1 MSKKKSRKKS
11 RKKAKPKRA
20 KKKPAKKRAMKKR
33 PKKKPAK
40 KRAAKK
46 MAAKKMAAKKRPKKK
61 PAKKKVRKKV
71 KKAKIK
77 RAKAKKR
84 PASRPK
90 TRPAPEPLVP
100 PGTGGLLVVLSGP
113 SGAGKSTLARELARA
128 ESRIWRSV
136 SMTTRPPRAG
146 EHDCIDYIF
155 VSREEFERERA
166 GRALLESAVIH
177 GELYGTPR
185 TPVVERLLQG
195 RDVLFE
201 IDVQG
206 AMQVKKKAP
215 EAILIFVR
223 PPSRAV
229 LETRLRERG
238 TESEK
243 KIQAR
248 LGAAAEEILRARA
261 YDYLVV
267 NDDVERAVSE
277 IVSVMTAERSRV
289 RRRVGLP
296 W

>member
-1 MSKKKSRKKS
+1 MSKKKSKKKS

-20 KKKPAKKRAMKKR
+20 KPKRA
-33 PKKKPAK
+33 
-40 KRAAKK
+40 
-46 MAAKKMAAKKRPKKK
+46 KKK
-61 PAKKKVRKKV
+61 PAKKKPTKPKRAKK
-71 KKAKIK
+71 KARKAKIK
-77 RAKAKKR
+77 RAKARKRSARRVVARRTSARKTVKKR

-90 TRPAPEPLVP
+90 KRPASEPLMP

-136 SMTTRPPRAG
+136 SMTTRTPREG
-146 EHDCIDYIF
+146 ERDCIDYIF
-155 VSREEFERERA
+155 VSREEFERARA
-166 GRALLESAVIH
+166 RGTLLESAVIH

-215 EAILIFVR
+215 EAVLIFVR

-238 TESEK
+238 TEGEE

-289 RRRVGLP
+289 RRRFGLP

>member
-1 MSKKKSRKKS
+1 MSKKKSKKKSRKK
-11 RKKAKPKRA
+11 AKRKRA
-20 KKKPAKKRAMKKR
+20 KKKPAKKKAMKKR

-46 MAAKKMAAKKRPKKK
+46 RPKKK
-61 PAKKKVRKKV
+61 PAKKKV

-90 TRPAPEPLVP
+90 KRAAPEPLVP

-136 SMTTRPPRAG
+136 SMTTRAPREG

-155 VSREEFERERA
+155 ISREEFERARA

-238 TESEK
+238 TEGEE

-289 RRRVGLP
+289 RRRFGLP

>member
-1 MSKKKSRKKS
+1 MSKKKSKKKS

-20 KKKPAKKRAMKKR
+20 KKKPAKKRA
-33 PKKKPAK
+33 KKKPAK

-46 MAAKKMAAKKRPKKK
+46 RAKPKRAKKK
-61 PAKKKVRKKV
+61 PAKKRARKV
-71 KKAKIK
+71 KAK

-84 PASRPK
+84 PARRTAPRRTSARK
-90 TRPAPEPLVP
+90 VKKRPAPEPLVP

-136 SMTTRPPRAG
+136 SMTTRAPREG

-155 VSREEFERERA
+155 VSREEFERARA

-238 TESEK
+238 TESEE

-289 RRRVGLP
+289 RRRFGLP